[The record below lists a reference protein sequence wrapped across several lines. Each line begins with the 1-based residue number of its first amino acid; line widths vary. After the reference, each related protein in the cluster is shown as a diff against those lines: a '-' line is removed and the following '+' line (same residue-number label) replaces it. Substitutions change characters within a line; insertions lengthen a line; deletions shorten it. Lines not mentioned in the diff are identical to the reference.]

1 MAILKYK
8 KLHPDA
14 QEPSRKTEGAYAWD
28 LYCPEEVTI
37 AGDHVG
43 IIIPLGIAV
52 EVPPD
57 NALFIA
63 LRSSTGATTPLRLSN
78 SLGIIDSDYRG
89 EIGMILDNLSP
100 GDYTIKKGQR
110 LCQCYLAH
118 GTITSFVEV
127 DKLSD
132 TERGADGFGS
142 TGR

>member
-8 KLHPDA
+8 KLHPDV

-37 AGDHVG
+37 VGDGCG

-63 LRSSTGATTPLRLSN
+63 LRSSTGAITPLRLSN

-100 GDYTIKKGQR
+100 GEYNIEKGQR
-110 LCQCYLAH
+110 ICQCYLAH

-127 DKLSD
+127 DELSD
-132 TERGADGFGS
+132 TERGTGGFGS